1 MHASVDRQIED
12 DRQIDYIYVYIYVY
26 TYTRVYSR
34 LYFLLQEKIRY
45 KLLGREREKKKERST
60 LHSRYMS
67 NHVSLH
73 RETRIASK
81 QNPMFSPRFL
91 RSLNTRS
98 VPWFRQPWT
107 TGASRRNREGGRSK
121 QETRLRR
128 IRMIKTADKRKMHAT
143 IDWGEKKKE
152 RRGKK
157 SGAICRERSR
167 QSNRRSSRFVTVSF
181 KEKKIIFHA
190 FFNLVF
196 PSNFESV
203 STDI

>member
-12 DRQIDYIYVYIYVY
+12 DRQIDYIYVYIYMCIHIQVY
-26 TYTRVYSR
+26 IVASIFSFRRKSDISY
-34 LYFLLQEKIRY
+34 LEE
-45 KLLGREREKKKERST
+45 RERKKKERST

-181 KEKKIIFHA
+181 KQKNNNFPC
-190 FFNLVF
+190 FF
-196 PSNFESV
+196 
-203 STDI
+203 